1 MTSKTSDL
9 FRQLRDARRTKG
21 LTQSA
26 LAAEAGC
33 KQSAVSMLELGK
45 TDAVNTE
52 TLARIA
58 GILGV
63 QLPKDTSNP
72 PPKPLGKRFCPQGEC
87 PSNIPFS
94 VNGELLFHPRQQA
107 DNTGLHC
114 RYCGEVLEST
124 CPNCGAAINEGAC
137 CTACGHSY
145 VQHTPEGNRELWAAE
160 QRKNIAE
167 LKSLF

>member
-9 FRQLRDARRTKG
+9 FRQLRNARRAKG

-58 GILGV
+58 GFLGV
-63 QLPKDTSNP
+63 QLPKDLSASAS
-72 PPKPLGKRFCPQGEC
+72 KPIGKRFCPQGLC

-94 VNGELLFHPRQQA
+94 LNDELLFHPRQQA
-107 DNTGLHC
+107 DNTGPHC
-114 RYCGEVLEST
+114 RYCGEVLESA
-124 CPNCGAAINEGAC
+124 CPNCGVPINEGAC
-137 CTACGHSY
+137 CTACGQSY
-145 VQHTPEGNRELWAAE
+145 IQYAPEGNRALWATE
-160 QRKNIAE
+160 QRKNIAD